1 VRLHQDLPQRL
12 GTPLALGRYDLKRLK
27 EAMLLLIG
35 NDAPLGPEWLDHPLK
50 GDWADH
56 RECHIGGD
64 FLLIYRWMATPSSLC
79 GLARTLNCSRSDPWR
94 LNHCPLTAR
103 GVPEPDVVLVPAFGD
118 KMPDTLSARLTRP
131 DVPDA
136 VTALQQWSTAGAHLG
151 AACSGSFLL
160 AESGLLDGHRA
171 TTSWWLGPMFRQ
183 RYPNVT
189 LDESRMIV
197 NSTRFTT
204 AGAALAHVDLALRII
219 RGRSPAL
226 AALVARYL
234 LVEARS
240 SQAEFVIPDHIAH
253 ADPMVERFECWARR
267 RLAKGFSLA
276 EAASAA
282 GTSERTLARR
292 LQSVLG
298 KTPLSYFQDLR
309 VEHAVHLLRTGNA
322 SVDQVA
328 AQVGYS
334 DGVTLRALLRRKLG
348 RGVRELR
355 RGG

>member
-1 VRLHQDLPQRL
+1 
-12 GTPLALGRYDLKRLK
+12 
-27 EAMLLLIG
+27 
-35 NDAPLGPEWLDHPLK
+35 
-50 GDWADH
+50 
-56 RECHIGGD
+56 
-64 FLLIYRWMATPSSLC
+64 
-79 GLARTLNCSRSDPWR
+79 
-94 LNHCPLTAR
+94 
-103 GVPEPDVVLVPAFGD
+103 
-118 KMPDTLSARLTRP
+118 MPDTLAARLARP

-136 VTALQQWSTAGAHLG
+136 VAALQEWSTGGAHLG
-151 AACSGSFLL
+151 TACSGGFLL
-160 AESGLLDGHRA
+160 AESGLLDGLHA

-189 LDESRMIV
+189 LDESRMV
-197 NSTRFTT
+197 VSTTRFTT
-204 AGAALAHVDLALRII
+204 AGAALAHIDLALRIV
-219 RGRSPAL
+219 RGQSPAL

-234 LVEARS
+234 LVEART
-240 SQAEFVIPDHIAH
+240 SQAEFVIPDHLAH
-253 ADPMVERFECWARR
+253 ADPIVERFECWSRR
-267 RLAKGFSLA
+267 RLAHGFSLA

-309 VEHAVHLLRTGNA
+309 VEQAVHLLRTGNA

>member
-1 VRLHQDLPQRL
+1 MKIHILVCDGVFDLGLAALTDTVGLANAMSGSLPQ
-12 GTPLALGRYDLKRLK
+12 
-27 EAMLLLIG
+27 
-35 NDAPLGPEWLDHPLK
+35 AP
-50 GDWADH
+50 A
-56 RECHIGGD
+56 HIELTLVGVRRR
-64 FLLIYRWMATPSSLC
+64 IRTAQ
-79 GLARTLNCSRSDPWR
+79 GLTVPVV
-94 LNHCPLTAR
+94 TAR
-103 GVPEPDVVLVPAFGD
+103 GVPEPDVVLVPAFGE

-136 VTALQQWSTAGAHLG
+136 VAVLQQWSAAGAHLG

-240 SQAEFVIPDHIAH
+240 SQAEFVIPDHLAH
-253 ADPMVERFECWARR
+253 ADPMVERFECWARS

-292 LQSVLG
+292 LQSVFG
-298 KTPLSYFQDLR
+298 QDT
-309 VEHAVHLLRTGNA
+309 AVVFPGPARGACRPSLAHRKRQRRSGRRTGRVFGWGDPA
-322 SVDQVA
+322 SPVA
-328 AQVGYS
+328 PQAGPGCQ
-334 DGVTLRALLRRKLG
+334 GVATRWMT
-348 RGVRELR
+348 RGVWCMYSWRPP
-355 RGG
+355 GN